1 MDASTFPIS
10 LTYHLVFALIAGIF
24 FLVQFIRLRRPYQLL
39 LAIGIL
45 ASLLIHVG
53 DPHNKVWFN
62 TIGLFELVIL
72 VGAVVLSVAAPAAV
86 SLWTAFAGSGNWWSM
101 TSPPRNSWRSVWAM
115 PMQCC
120 ATKRPSRRNCLTS
133 VRTCAMWASVP
144 QGITI
149 LILLRRRR
157 TA

>member
-39 LAIGIL
+39 LA
-45 ASLLIHVG
+45 SLLIHVG

-72 VGAVVLSVAAPAAV
+72 VGAVVLSVAARVKAKKAAKDTPEDANGAAEPADG
-86 SLWTAFAGSGNWWSM
+86 TEK
-101 TSPPRNSWRSVWAM
+101 TE
-115 PMQCC
+115 
-120 ATKRPSRRNCLTS
+120 
-133 VRTCAMWASVP
+133 
-144 QGITI
+144 
-149 LILLRRRR
+149 
-157 TA
+157 